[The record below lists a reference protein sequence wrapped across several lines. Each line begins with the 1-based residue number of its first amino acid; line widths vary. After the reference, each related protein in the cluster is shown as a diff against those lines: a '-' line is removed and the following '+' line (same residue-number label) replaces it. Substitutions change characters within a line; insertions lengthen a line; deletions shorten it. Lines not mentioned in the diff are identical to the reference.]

1 MWRGTCD
8 RAGGARGPLITMF
21 VLGLTGSI
29 GMGKSTVA
37 GMFACRGAL
46 VHDADAVVHRLY
58 GPAGAAVA
66 GRRPPGARG
75 AARLGRAAWID
86 RAALGRAVLDDPRTL
101 RALEAVVHPLV
112 DEARARFLRRARRR
126 GAGLVVLDLPLLF
139 ETGRRRQVDAV
150 CVVTA
155 PAFLQ
160 ARRVLRRPGMSAAGL
175 ERLRRRQMPDAL
187 KRRHADIVIA
197 TGRSKGATLRRV
209 AAVAR
214 GAEAPPRPGL
224 AATPAP
230 ASALLAGVMARSP
243 RSPGVRPSRGSPPHG
258 AHPLTGLTPSRS
270 ALAPDGAE
278 ARHAGAAVR
287 RRVGWKR
294 LHSRDVGH
302 ARSRRRHRDHRLDV
316 LDGHRVVEIGC
327 VELVNHLPTG
337 RSWQSYLNPGRR
349 NEREAF
355 EVHGLSDRFL
365 EAQPRFRDRSASF
378 WTSWDRARS

>member
-1 MWRGTCD
+1 MWHGTCD
-8 RAGGARGPLITMF
+8 RAGGARGPLVAMF

-66 GRRPPGARG
+66 AV
-75 AARLGRAAWID
+75 ARLVPEALRGSGRAASID

-214 GAEAPPRPGL
+214 VLKRRRGRAWPPRPRPRFSRESWL
-224 AATPAP
+224 VPP
-230 ASALLAGVMARSP
+230 IAGRS
-243 RSPGVRPSRGSPPHG
+243 
-258 AHPLTGLTPSRS
+258 PLTGLTPSRGS
-270 ALAPDGAE
+270 PP
-278 ARHAGAAVR
+278 
-287 RRVGWKR
+287 
-294 LHSRDVGH
+294 H
-302 ARSRRRHRDHRLDV
+302 ARLSRLTARRH
-316 LDGHRVVEIGC
+316 GM
-327 VELVNHLPTG
+327 
-337 RSWQSYLNPGRR
+337 
-349 NEREAF
+349 
-355 EVHGLSDRFL
+355 L
-365 EAQPRFRDRSASF
+365 EPPSGAV
-378 WTSWDRARS
+378 